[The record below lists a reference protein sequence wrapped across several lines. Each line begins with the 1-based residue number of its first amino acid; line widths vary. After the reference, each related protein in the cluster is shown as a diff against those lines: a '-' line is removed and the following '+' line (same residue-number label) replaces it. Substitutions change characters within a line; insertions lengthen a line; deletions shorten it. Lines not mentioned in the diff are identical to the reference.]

1 MTIEEKLEKYR
12 DEFLECKTPE
22 AFLAWGIKWRELIT
36 DEEMADEEMVD
47 SILGKEFEEH
57 MLYIIHLVG
66 TNPDMIINQMRIYR
80 KNSKIRIF
88 RKKNNERYERKKY
101 KIRRRV

>member
-36 DEEMADEEMVD
+36 DEEMVD

-66 TNPDMIINQMRIYR
+66 TNPDMIIN
-80 KNSKIRIF
+80 
-88 RKKNNERYERKKY
+88 
-101 KIRRRV
+101 

>member
-22 AFLAWGIKWRELIT
+22 AFLALGRKWRELIT
-36 DEEMADEEMVD
+36 DEEMADKEMVD

-57 MLYIIHLVG
+57 MLYIIHLIG
-66 TNPDMIINQMRIYR
+66 TSPDMIIN
-80 KNSKIRIF
+80 
-88 RKKNNERYERKKY
+88 
-101 KIRRRV
+101 

>member
-1 MTIEEKLEKYR
+1 M
-12 DEFLECKTPE
+12 
-22 AFLAWGIKWRELIT
+22 G
-36 DEEMADEEMVD
+36 
-47 SILGKEFEEH
+47 
-57 MLYIIHLVG
+57 
-66 TNPDMIINQMRIYR
+66 